1 MIWAAFAMGLIIG
14 SIIATCARFIFSVR
28 GTLKVDHS
36 NPKKDLYRFDIDSID
51 AINKKTHMY
60 LKIDHHADL
69 SQD

>member
-1 MIWAAFAMGLIIG
+1 MIWTAFAMGLIIG
-14 SIIATCARFIFSVR
+14 SVIANCARFIFSAR